1 MGARPKRWQRR
12 TGRLVRHPLFARVYA
27 RLAPAMDRA
36 GLAGRRRQLLAGLT
50 GRVVEIGSG
59 SGLNFAHYP
68 ADVAGVLAVEPEPS
82 LLRYAV
88 RNAAHAPVPVALV
101 DGTAEHVPGADG
113 AFDAAVVC
121 LVLCSV
127 PDQRAALAELHR
139 VIRPGGQLRFLEHVR
154 ADGRDLRGLRG
165 LQRVL
170 DATVWPALAG
180 GCHLSRDTL
189 AGIEAAGFAVNR
201 VERFRFPDGPLPSP
215 SSPHILGT
223 ATRTGGPR

>member
-1 MGARPKRWQRR
+1 MGERPKWWRRR
-12 TGRLVRHPLFARVYA
+12 TVRLVRHPLFARVYA

-36 GLAGRRRQLLAGLT
+36 GLADRRRRLLTGLT

-68 ADVAGVLAVEPEPS
+68 AEVAGVLAVEPEPS

-88 RNAAHAPVPVALV
+88 RNAARAPVPVALV
-101 DGTAEHVPGADG
+101 DGTAEHVPGADA

-154 ADGRDLRGLRG
+154 ADGRGLRG

-170 DATVWPALAG
+170 DKTVWPALVG

-189 AGIEAAGFAVNR
+189 TGIEAAGFAVNR
-201 VERFRFPDGPLPSP
+201 LERFRFPDGPLSSP

>member
-1 MGARPKRWQRR
+1 M
-12 TGRLVRHPLFARVYA
+12 RLVRHPLFARVYA

-36 GLAGRRRQLLAGLT
+36 GLADRRRRLLTGLT

-68 ADVAGVLAVEPEPS
+68 AEVAGVLAVEPEPS

-88 RNAAHAPVPVALV
+88 RNAARAPVPVALV
-101 DGTAEHVPGADG
+101 DGTAEHVPGADA

-139 VIRPGGQLRFLEHVR
+139 VIRPGGQLRFL
-154 ADGRDLRGLRG
+154 
-165 LQRVL
+165 
-170 DATVWPALAG
+170 
-180 GCHLSRDTL
+180 DTS
-189 AGIEAAGFAVNR
+189 APTAAGCAACSASSTRRCGRRWSVAVTC
-201 VERFRFPDGPLPSP
+201 PATPSP
-215 SSPHILGT
+215 ASRRPASP
-223 ATRTGGPR
+223 

>member
-1 MGARPKRWQRR
+1 MGALPKWRQRR
-12 TGRLVRHPLFARVYA
+12 TGRLARHPLFARVYA
-27 RLAPAMDRA
+27 RLAPAMDLA
-36 GLAGRRRQLLAGLT
+36 GLAGRRRRLLAGLT

-68 ADVAGVLAVEPEPS
+68 AGVAGVLAVEPEPS

-154 ADGRDLRGLRG
+154 ADHRALRG

-170 DATVWPALAG
+170 DLTVWPALVG

-189 AGIEAAGFAVNR
+189 TGIESAGFAVNHL
-201 VERFRFPDGPLPSP
+201 ERFRFPDGPLPSP